1 MIDKNKLSKQVSL
14 LYHHRFKIFHI
25 NEVDGT
31 INPNKLF
38 ISLGLTTELVDLN
51 SIKDQLNGNS
61 DYSAKLVEI
70 SSKKIDEST
79 FVNNVTSKVPQQYR
93 VDDKVEDGDIIAL
106 TAEEANN
113 DLVNLNHKL
122 STLPSDSDEHKSLEK
137 KVKRLSN
144 FIKRLDT
151 DGSWDNYKILKMKD
165 SSGYRLYHHFVN
177 YEKKDEVEYR
187 IGILIDNEK
196 DDNIS
201 NNI

>member
-1 MIDKNKLSKQVSL
+1 MIDKTKLSKQVNL
-14 LYHHRFKIFHI
+14 FYHHRFKIFHI
-25 NEVDGT
+25 NDVDGT

-38 ISLGLTTELVDLN
+38 ISLGLTTELRDLN
-51 SIKDQLNGNS
+51 SIKDQLNGSN
-61 DYSAKLVEI
+61 YSAKLVEI

-93 VDDKVEDGDIIAL
+93 VDDKIEDGNTAL

-113 DLVNLNHKL
+113 DLVGLNDKL
-122 STLPSDSDEHKSLEK
+122 STLPSDSDEHKLLEK
-137 KVKRLSN
+137 KAKRLSN
-144 FIKRLDT
+144 FIKRLDA
-151 DGSWDNYKILKMKD
+151 DGSWNNYKILKMKE

-177 YEKKDEVEYR
+177 YEKKGDVEYR

>member
-106 TAEEANN
+106 TAEEANS